1 MLADAIEPW
10 LHAGH
15 PERAY
20 RAGEDARALLPA
32 TAERQRV
39 EVELRLGDVLGW
51 QGRDAEACALWR
63 GLAATVDAS
72 PELRN
77 DAWSR
82 YRAGEALFSAG
93 DDGNAARHLR
103 GALESTRTSGS
114 TSALPQMSVVLVWT
128 LCRLGELAA
137 ARKAAGEAVAAAI
150 ALGNVGDEAWCLA
163 AHSWV
168 DAMTGDE
175 LSCRRHAADADVLA
189 RRLGLPGM
197 ETSDMSLGLLV
208 MSLGRH
214 AAAVT
219 HLERAMAEH
228 ERRGAGDAAAPRS
241 VTGLLVEALVRAGRE
256 GEARARLQAFEAALL
271 APVRPT
277 SRAAVARCRGLLA
290 DDFAGDFA
298 EAIAL
303 YEAAGHRFD
312 VARTQLCFGMRLRRM
327 RRRSDARVQLRA
339 AEATLAEIGAVQWQA
354 RAAEELA
361 ATGER
366 RQVDA
371 SAGLTPHE
379 LRVAELVSTGL
390 TNREVAA
397 VLYLSEKTIEAHLGR
412 VFRKLDVRSRTGLAA
427 ALSRSYPREF
437 PDSTDGVRA

>member
-1 MLADAIEPW
+1 
-10 LHAGH
+10 
-15 PERAY
+15 
-20 RAGEDARALLPA
+20 
-32 TAERQRV
+32 
-39 EVELRLGDVLGW
+39 
-51 QGRDAEACALWR
+51 
-63 GLAATVDAS
+63 
-72 PELRN
+72 
-77 DAWSR
+77 
-82 YRAGEALFSAG
+82 
-93 DDGNAARHLR
+93 
-103 GALESTRTSGS
+103 
-114 TSALPQMSVVLVWT
+114 
-128 LCRLGELAA
+128 
-137 ARKAAGEAVAAAI
+137 
-150 ALGNVGDEAWCLA
+150 
-163 AHSWV
+163 
-168 DAMTGDE
+168 
-175 LSCRRHAADADVLA
+175 
-189 RRLGLPGM
+189 
-197 ETSDMSLGLLV
+197 
-208 MSLGRH
+208 
-214 AAAVT
+214 
-219 HLERAMAEH
+219 
-228 ERRGAGDAAAPRS
+228 
-241 VTGLLVEALVRAGRE
+241 
-256 GEARARLQAFEAALL
+256 
-271 APVRPT
+271 
-277 SRAAVARCRGLLA
+277 LLA

-427 ALSRSYPREF
+427 ALSRSYPRGF